1 VAQIRSQSPQL
12 CETPVGVGSKRAEN
26 EPSYEERMSSIPD
39 PRDAQRV
46 LSHQC
51 VGGENLSA
59 KCMKLTIPVANI
71 LTNTDK
77 LATIYVIS
85 KVIVYLKF
93 TLIFS

>member
-1 VAQIRSQSPQL
+1 MQDHHVLKNGSASPKVCQIPW
-12 CETPVGVGSKRAEN
+12 
-26 EPSYEERMSSIPD
+26 
-39 PRDAQRV
+39 DAQRV

-59 KCMKLTIPVANI
+59 KFMKSTIPMANI

-77 LATIYVIS
+77 LATIYMIR

>member
-1 VAQIRSQSPQL
+1 
-12 CETPVGVGSKRAEN
+12 VGVGSKRAEN
-26 EPSYEERMSSIPD
+26 EPSYEERMASIPG
-39 PRDAQRV
+39 PRDAQRA

-59 KCMKLTIPVANI
+59 KFMKSTIPMADI
-71 LTNTDK
+71 LTNTEK
-77 LATIYVIS
+77 LATIYVIR